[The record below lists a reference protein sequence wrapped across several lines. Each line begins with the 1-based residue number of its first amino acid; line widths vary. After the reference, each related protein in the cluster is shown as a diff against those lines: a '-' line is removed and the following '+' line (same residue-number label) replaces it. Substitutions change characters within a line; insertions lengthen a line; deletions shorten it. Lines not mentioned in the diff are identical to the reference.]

1 MKSVKSIAIV
11 SIISASFFFAITPS
25 THEIT
30 NDVTVRGG
38 DTVNQ
43 LVINSAREQGINLDS
58 VDINESRDITI
69 HESGI
74 DAGNLRPGSVMKVTV
89 VYRK

>member
-1 MKSVKSIAIV
+1 
-11 SIISASFFFAITPS
+11 
-25 THEIT
+25 
-30 NDVTVRGG
+30 
-38 DTVNQ
+38 

-74 DAGNLRPGSVMKVTV
+74 DAGNLKPGTSIKVTV